1 MFVKFQDVYGKEVWI
16 QRERVN
22 FIKEFTQEN
31 TLINFGEENTVSV
44 KLTPAQTVQILN
56 SQPAQPSD

>member
-31 TLINFGEENTVSV
+31 TFINFGEENTVSV
-44 KLTPAQTVQILN
+44 KLTPAQIVQILN
-56 SQPAQPSD
+56 SQTA

>member
-1 MFVKFQDVYGKEVWI
+1 MFVKFEDVYGHEVWI

-22 FIKEFTQEN
+22 YIKEFTQQN

-44 KLTPAQTVQILN
+44 KLTPAQIVQILT
-56 SQPAQPSD
+56 SH